1 MELNYARRTGDHRP
15 ADFAAAFGVEV
26 ERLELRY
33 QEFMKEQV
41 DRYHPGRK

>member
-1 MELNYARRTGDHRP
+1 LNNLRRTGDHRP

-41 DRYHPGRK
+41 ERHTPVRR